1 MRVIFI
7 KIMPIKV
14 ENFATVK
21 PPINLEQLINQI
33 FDTVPK
39 EHTRG
44 ISKVV
49 IVDDI
54 NDPRLAAVTK
64 EPQPVLY
71 HPKTPAN
78 QAFIELAMNFFLAK
92 KENYLKR
99 LAAKLN
105 FKSNIAGALLAIIG
119 QHYHLS
125 FSYGVKKGQMT
136 QFEPQVRAYVEKHF
150 ITWRD
155 QNGGWRTKMFKP
167 LEPYMKRLDKWI
179 KKKMLDN
186 KKAPIKKAAKK

>member
-1 MRVIFI
+1 
-7 KIMPIKV
+7 MPIKV